1 MMTMERATQARGA
14 CRWIAAWLLILSFA
28 LPTAAQTSLDA
39 DAAEALV
46 RETWYEGLPVDRA
59 AQIGAAGA
67 DRLVTLLK
75 DPSERAHHANIL
87 VALAACAR
95 PGAYEAMAAWA
106 LLPRT
111 GEVDRATFRAWQALP
126 HALGQLA
133 GRDRRALQ
141 LLVSQLDAQPPGW
154 RFRHHDSER
163 IARLTRRGAAS
174 GLATSGLPE
183 ADALLRGAEARRH
196 ADPDFREHLREER
209 RRLRERAEGSA
220 R

>member
-1 MMTMERATQARGA
+1 MMTMERAKQARRA

-28 LPTAAQTSLDA
+28 LPAAAQTSLDA

-59 AQIGAAGA
+59 AQIGAA
-67 DRLVTLLK
+67 
-75 DPSERAHHANIL
+75 
-87 VALAACAR
+87 
-95 PGAYEAMAAWA
+95 GAYEAMAAWA

-141 LLVSQLDAQPPGW
+141 LLASQLDAQPPGW

>member
-1 MMTMERATQARGA
+1 MMMMERATRTRGA
-14 CRWIAAWLLILSFA
+14 CRWTAAWLLILSVT
-28 LPTAAQTSLDA
+28 LPAAAETSLA
-39 DAAEALV
+39 PHAAEALV
-46 RETWYEGLPVDRA
+46 RETWYEGLPLERA
-59 AQIGAAGA
+59 AQIDAAGA
-67 DRLVTLLK
+67 ARLLAMLE

-87 VALAACAR
+87 IALAACAP

-133 GRDRRALQ
+133 ARDRRALQ
-141 LLVSQLDAQPPGW
+141 LLASQLEAEPPAW
-154 RFRHHDSER
+154 HFRHLDSAR

-183 ADALLRGAEARRH
+183 ADTLLRGAEARGH
-196 ADPDFREHLREER
+196 ADPDFRQHLREAR
-209 RRLRERAEGSA
+209 RRHRKQADGQA